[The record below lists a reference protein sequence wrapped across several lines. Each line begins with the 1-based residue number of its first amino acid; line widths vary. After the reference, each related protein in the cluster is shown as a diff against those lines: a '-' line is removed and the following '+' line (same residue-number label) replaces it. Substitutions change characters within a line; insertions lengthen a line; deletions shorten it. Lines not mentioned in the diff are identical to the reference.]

1 MVTIAELQG
10 GEELSAA
17 AQADLWNHDPEFVAE
32 FQQQREKGL
41 EAQLKALEDGANQK
55 RFQNAVVRA
64 GGDERQAKRLIAAE
78 DAEQAAREQQRQG
91 VMS

>member
-1 MVTIAELQG
+1 MAELQG

-17 AQADLWNHDPEFVAE
+17 AQADLWAHDPEFVAE
-32 FQQQREKGL
+32 FQEQREKGL

-78 DAEQAAREQQRQG
+78 DAEQAAREAQRQG

>member
-1 MVTIAELQG
+1 MAELQG

-32 FQQQREKGL
+32 FQEQREKGL

-78 DAEQAAREQQRQG
+78 DAEQAAREAHRQG

>member
-1 MVTIAELQG
+1 MAELQG

-32 FQQQREKGL
+32 FQEQREKGL

>member
-78 DAEQAAREQQRQG
+78 DAEQAAREQQRQVAG
-91 VMS
+91 